1 MSQARCH
8 VPVKTS
14 GSCSTSMPSCSA
26 SIADQLAAVIQATN
40 TLSAQQA

>member
-14 GSCSTSMPSCSA
+14 GSCSTRVPSCSA
-26 SIADQLAAVIQATN
+26 SIADQLAAVIQAT
-40 TLSAQQA
+40 TLSTQQA